1 MCYLDV
7 FARYKSCRPPIADLL
22 SLVPSIK
29 PRLYS
34 ISSSPM
40 VYPKTIHLTVVEVSW
55 DHENDQGVKEERFGL
70 CTRYLKTSPEK
81 ANFALQVQSSAIVLP
96 KDSTAPVIMVGMG
109 TGIAPWRALAQQKA
123 HEKANGVAIGP
134 VRLYFGARKAATEFL
149 YGDEFKR
156 YEKDGV
162 LALRTAFSRDQAAKI
177 YVQHLLEEDGAII
190 FDLMANK
197 NGSFYVCGSARQLPA
212 DIYEAMRKIV
222 LKNGGKLIKTEADA
236 DAMLSSWK
244 LQGRYTVEAYS

>member
-1 MCYLDV
+1 MYYQL
-7 FARYKSCRPPIADLL
+7 
-22 SLVPSIK
+22 
-29 PRLYS
+29 
-34 ISSSPM
+34 
-40 VYPKTIHLTVVEVSW
+40 
-55 DHENDQGVKEERFGL
+55 
-70 CTRYLKTSPEK
+70 
-81 ANFALQVQSSAIVLP
+81 
-96 KDSTAPVIMVGMG
+96 GMG

-123 HEKANGVAIGP
+123 YEKAHGTSIGP
-134 VRLYFGARKAATEFL
+134 VRLYFGARKAKTEFL
-149 YGDEFKR
+149 YGDEFKK

-177 YVQHLLEEDGAII
+177 YVQHLLEEDGAVV
-190 FDLMANK
+190 FDLMAKK

-222 LKNGGKLIKTEADA
+222 LKHGGDLVRTEADA